1 MMVSRSLMRLHF
13 APLEVEGHVPVPVR
27 RAEGPAR
34 PLRRRFTNG
43 DYGLLLSTLV
53 ESKTQESPQTDT
65 LTELKLEGLWKVVV
79 LNDPVNLMSYVVM
92 VFKKVLGFDE
102 TKARRHMLEV
112 HEQGRSV
119 VWTGL
124 REKAEAYAFTLQQWH
139 LTAILERDET
149 H

>member
-1 MMVSRSLMRLHF
+1 MTVAQHNPHA
-13 APLEVEGHVPVPVR
+13 APAPQVE
-27 RAEGPAR
+27 
-34 PLRRRFTNG
+34 
-43 DYGLLLSTLV
+43 
-53 ESKTQESPQTDT
+53 
-65 LTELKLEGLWKVVV
+65 TELALQGVWRVVV

-92 VFKKVLGFDE
+92 VFKKVFGYDE

-124 REKAEAYAFTLQQWH
+124 REKAEAYAFSLQQWH
-139 LTAILERDET
+139 LTAILEPDEA